1 MALDSSLLTLN
12 PSAIAKLSVE
22 LTASLRR
29 PTSRTLRLI
38 DRALSY
44 LTPFESP
51 LAKTASPAERR
62 DLLALL
68 KAHRTPLS
76 PYLDVDK
83 IERNL
88 RSA

>member
-1 MALDSSLLTLN
+1 MTSIS
-12 PSAIAKLSVE
+12 KLSAD
-22 LTASLRR
+22 LSASLRR
-29 PTSRTLRLI
+29 PSSRTLRLL

-51 LAKTASPAERR
+51 LARTASPSERR

-68 KAHRTPLS
+68 ATHRAPLS
-76 PYLDVDK
+76 PYLDLDR

-88 RSA
+88 RFA

>member
-1 MALDSSLLTLN
+1 MS
-12 PSAIAKLSVE
+12 KVEELSCE
-22 LTASLRR
+22 LTRSLKR
-29 PTSRTLRLI
+29 PSRRTLRLL

-51 LAKTASPAERR
+51 RARTTSPSERR

-68 KAHRTPLS
+68 TTHRLPLS
-76 PYLDVDK
+76 PYLDVDR

-88 RSA
+88 RFA